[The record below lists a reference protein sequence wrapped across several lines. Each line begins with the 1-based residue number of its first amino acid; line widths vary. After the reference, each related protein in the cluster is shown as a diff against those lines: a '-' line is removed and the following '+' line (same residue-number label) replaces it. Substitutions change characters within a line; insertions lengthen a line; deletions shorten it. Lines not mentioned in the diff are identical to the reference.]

1 MYTPSFSGVFWDR
14 QDYLLEDIER
24 IELIG
29 GPGGTL
35 WGENA
40 VNGVI
45 NIITRRAQDSQGV
58 HADAGLGGQVGLGG
72 VRYGGMLTPTVPFR
86 VYGKYA
92 DHDNE
97 LLPDGRDASD
107 SWRMGQGGFRIDANP
122 APRGHSDAAGRFLF
136 RSRSPVNRR
145 DR

>member
-58 HADAGLGGQVGLGG
+58 YRTPVSAARSASVGC
-72 VRYGGMLTPTVPFR
+72 VTV
-86 VYGKYA
+86 
-92 DHDNE
+92 E
-97 LLPDGRDASD
+97 C
-107 SWRMGQGGFRIDANP
+107 
-122 APRGHSDAAGRFLF
+122 
-136 RSRSPVNRR
+136 
-145 DR
+145 